1 MSLPEPCQIRIGLHN
16 KTCYLKLNSPADIDR
31 LMFVNMQNQFTVL
44 QSDVNISKY
53 NTIDVL
59 LRFCIDDVK
68 NKNVFLR
75 QSTFIY
81 GEMIVKCIMICSE
94 NDFYYKLILFIIFL
108 RKYLARKLI
117 N

>member
-1 MSLPEPCQIRIGLHN
+1 MARPEPCQIRLRLHN

-59 LRFCIDDVK
+59 FRFCIDDVK
-68 NKNVFLR
+68 NKSVFLR

-81 GEMIVKCIMICSE
+81 GEVIGEYIMICSW
-94 NDFYYKLILFIIFL
+94 YSL
-108 RKYLARKLI
+108 RLYI
-117 N
+117 GYVG